1 MGDGKKVYDS
11 EGVDQAL
18 TNLQTKGCTTQMLE
32 EPTKSQGKILKTFG
46 YEIEKGVLQNLDL

>member
-18 TNLQTKGCTTQMLE
+18 TNLQTKDRTTFKLLIAHIMHVYSSNI
-32 EPTKSQGKILKTFG
+32 KS
-46 YEIEKGVLQNLDL
+46 YELFY

>member
-18 TNLQTKGCTTQMLE
+18 TNLQTKGCTTSIQLAGKLSDDNELE
-32 EPTKSQGKILKTFG
+32 RGCLLS
-46 YEIEKGVLQNLDL
+46 